1 MLIERTQTS
10 TFHDNH
16 TMMHHV
22 NCVFVKEKSASR
34 IKSMINLEILFLKYV
49 I

>member
-1 MLIERTQTS
+1 MLIESTQTS

-16 TMMHHV
+16 TLVHHV
-22 NCVFVKEKSASR
+22 NCDFCKKKSASR